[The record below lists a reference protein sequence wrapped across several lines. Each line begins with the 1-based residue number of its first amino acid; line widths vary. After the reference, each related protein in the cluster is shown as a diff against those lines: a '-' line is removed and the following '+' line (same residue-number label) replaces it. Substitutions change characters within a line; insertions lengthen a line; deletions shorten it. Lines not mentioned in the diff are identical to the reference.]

1 MNNNPFAK
9 IFYNAMQE
17 DVLHKSIF
25 LNHSNNEQT
34 PERVKKFLSELNCFF
49 ITSNIPPI
57 DSQRYA
63 IDEKSLRQYALFLRG
78 YMRDAQ
84 KVLHNIDSKFT
95 CDQDMLRLFDASSH
109 YVVSCNGQIK
119 GDNHNFDDN
128 AGYLFCKLNLSDGI
142 ENLRSDNQHTLLN
155 PKRKNLVLFMPFR
168 IKNNEAELKKW
179 LYKNMYHSLDNKQV
193 FGQDVDVYVAYFP
206 IQKSRCAKISST
218 IRTILHP
225 ETYVEEQDLSLVKQ
239 AFLPFISSQ
248 IEVDNE
254 GKVLQ
259 AKKYNKEQLK
269 QNFSN
274 LTFMSY
280 CAGTADAHRISTALE
295 QISSQ
300 VYSEAETKEA
310 LHNLFLISYGF
321 LPLSKNLNYSGV
333 HFFSNEANDTGKK
346 EPFSKMN
353 SPELYETCKYQAG
366 STLPAKVSIMPDQ
379 RNFVVALRNEEKFT
393 LVNNKEKLIDITDP
407 EYGHNIGHITGS
419 HFGYNFGSQQ
429 FKTVLENAA
438 SGKRGKDVFNRRQ
451 DNDAAI
457 TTSLTMAA
465 MLNRKQNVI

>member
-1 MNNNPFAK
+1 MENNPFAK
-9 IFYNAMQE
+9 IFYDALQD
-17 DVLHKSIF
+17 DVLNKSIS
-25 LNHSNNEQT
+25 LNQNNNEQT
-34 PERVKKFLSELNCFF
+34 PVRVKKFLSELNRFF
-49 ITSNIPPI
+49 ISSNVPPI
-57 DSQRYA
+57 DTERYA
-63 IDEKSLRQYALFLRG
+63 INEKELMRYALFLRG

-95 CDQDMLRLFDASSH
+95 CDQDIIRLFDASSH

-119 GDNHNFDDN
+119 GDKRIFDDK
-128 AGYLFCKLNLSDGI
+128 AGYLFCKINLSEGI
-142 ENLRSDNQHTLLN
+142 ENLRLDNQFSPLN

-168 IKNNEAELKKW
+168 IKNNETELKKW
-179 LYKNMYHSLDNKQV
+179 LYKNMYHSLDNEQV

-225 ETYVEEQDLSLVKQ
+225 ETYVEEQDFNLVKQ
-239 AFLPFISSQ
+239 TFLPFISSQ
-248 IEVDNE
+248 IEVDEE

-259 AKKYNKEQLK
+259 VKKYDKEQLK

-280 CAGTADAHRISTALE
+280 CAGTADAHRISTAME
-295 QISSQ
+295 HISSQ

-310 LHNLFLISYGF
+310 LHNLFIISYGF
-321 LPLSKNLNYSGV
+321 LPLRKNLNYSGV

-353 SPELYETCKYQAG
+353 SPELYEACKYQEG
-366 STLPAKVSIMPDQ
+366 SPFPAKVSIMPDQ
-379 RNFVVALRNEEKFT
+379 RNFVVALKNEEKFI
-393 LVNNKEKLIDITDP
+393 LIDNKEKLIDITDP

-438 SGKRGKDVFNRRQ
+438 SGKRGKEVFNRRQ

-465 MLNRKQNVI
+465 MLNRKQNII